1 MSGKLLTFILLCGSS
16 GLFDGTASTWYAGQ
30 CDAGLLWALVHPWQ
44 LGMAREQPY
53 CAVPLFLTALWHVRG
68 IKPGGG
74 EWGEGTALSR
84 QSDVAHCLAHFA
96 VEAGALGFRLA
107 ATAGSLVWL

>member
-1 MSGKLLTFILLCGSS
+1 M
-16 GLFDGTASTWYAGQ
+16 
-30 CDAGLLWALVHPWQ
+30 
-44 LGMAREQPY
+44 
-53 CAVPLFLTALWHVRG
+53 ALWHVRG
-68 IKPGGG
+68 IKPRGG